1 MKRYL
6 VRIILSFAT
15 LLIAQS
21 ALFSQERSLR
31 IIGNADENFVPLVN
45 AKVSLLQNGKEVKTL
60 YTGTDGK
67 FELDL
72 DLNSQ
77 YVIVVEK
84 PGLLSKKIAF
94 NTEVPDN
101 VYKKWTVEFGMS
113 LFPGCEGVNTSSLDD
128 PVDRIQYSANK
139 DDFISDKSYTDKM
152 RSRIGKLM
160 TDIQTCED
168 NKFRN
173 TVREADELYNSDQL
187 EKSKEKFEEA
197 LKLRPDDRYSQKRID
212 DLNKKIG
219 NQKDI
224 EEKYNLAIKQADQ
237 LNSSGNY
244 EEAEKKYREALT
256 YQPQNSYP
264 QQKIAEIDQ
273 KLQAQQKSQL
283 DKQALEQQY
292 NSNIEKGNA
301 AYDAKNYQ
309 AAKSYYQQAL
319 TVKPDAAIPKQKIA
333 ELNPLIAKQE
343 QDKQASAANDKAYA
357 EAIAEAQKALQAN
370 DLATARQQFNK
381 ALTLKPEA
389 SLPKDKID
397 EIDRTVEQQKQAQ
410 LQTQA
415 ADKDQRCAGPGRCL
429 FQTERL

>member
-173 TVREADELYNSDQL
+173 TVREALQ
-187 EKSKEKFEEA
+187 F
-197 LKLRPDDRYSQKRID
+197 RPVG
-212 DLNKKIG
+212 KIKG
-219 NQKDI
+219 EI
-224 EEKYNLAIKQADQ
+224 RRSPET
-237 LNSSGNY
+237 SSG
-244 EEAEKKYREALT
+244 
-256 YQPQNSYP
+256 
-264 QQKIAEIDQ
+264 
-273 KLQAQQKSQL
+273 
-283 DKQALEQQY
+283 
-292 NSNIEKGNA
+292 
-301 AYDAKNYQ
+301 
-309 AAKSYYQQAL
+309 
-319 TVKPDAAIPKQKIA
+319 
-333 ELNPLIAKQE
+333 
-343 QDKQASAANDKAYA
+343 
-357 EAIAEAQKALQAN
+357 
-370 DLATARQQFNK
+370 
-381 ALTLKPEA
+381 
-389 SLPKDKID
+389 
-397 EIDRTVEQQKQAQ
+397 
-410 LQTQA
+410 
-415 ADKDQRCAGPGRCL
+415 
-429 FQTERL
+429 